1 MIKVM
6 HIGKYLPPAKGGM
19 ESSILHICRTLSA
32 AGLDITLVGTNEAGQ
47 RHIQHQEKFKVRCLK
62 TWWTL
67 ASTPF
72 VTGLFKLIRE
82 EKPDLIHLHLP
93 NPWISILLSWTK
105 IPIVATYH
113 CDIVSFKILKKLYNP
128 ILIFF
133 LNRCA
138 KIITT
143 SPQLASSSEAL
154 KKYQKKVSI
163 ISLSVPP
170 LNFKNENIELTQ
182 SLNKISEN
190 IILFVGRLVS
200 YKGLP
205 FLIEAMKS
213 IDGHLFIVGEGSKKE
228 SLIRIAQELG
238 VNAKITFA
246 GSVSDEDLPSY
257 YKAAKTIVLPS
268 INQGEALGIC
278 LIEGLSIGR
287 PLVTTELRT
296 GVSFVNQNEITGLI
310 VPPKD
315 SAALAK
321 AIQRVLSSPDER
333 DRFSAN
339 AKIRYQQI
347 FDLKKISDQ
356 HQKLYQEVLSL

>member
-6 HIGKYLPPAKGGM
+6 HIGKYLPPSKGGM
-19 ESSILHICRTLSA
+19 ESSILHICRSLSS
-32 AGLDITLVGTNEAGQ
+32 AGLDITLVGTDEPGIGV
-47 RHIQHQEKFKVRCLK
+47 HHQEKFKVRALK
-62 TWWTL
+62 TLWTW

-72 VTGLFKLIRE
+72 IIGLLKLIKN

-93 NPWISILLSWTK
+93 NPWISILLIWTN

-113 CDIVSFKILKKLYNP
+113 CDIVSFNLLKKLYNP
-128 ILIFF
+128 ILFFF

-138 KIITT
+138 KIIAT
-143 SPQLASSSEAL
+143 SPQLASTSEAL
-154 KKYQKKVSI
+154 KNYQEKLSI

-170 LNFKNENIELTQ
+170 LDLKNENIELTE
-182 SLNKISEN
+182 SLNKISKN

-205 FLIEAMKS
+205 FLIKAMKG
-213 IDGHLFIVGEGSKKE
+213 IDGHLMIVGDGTKKD
-228 SLIRIAQELG
+228 SLVRIALEIG
-238 VNAKITFA
+238 VTSKITFA
-246 GSVSDEDLPSY
+246 GFVSDADLPSY
-257 YKAAKTIVLPS
+257 YKAAKMIVLPS
-268 INQGEALGIC
+268 ISQGEALGMC

-296 GVSFVNQNEITGLI
+296 GVSFVNQNEVTGLI

-315 SAALAK
+315 SAALAE
-321 AIQRVLSSPDER
+321 AILRVLNSPAER
-333 DRFSAN
+333 ERFSTN
-339 AKIRYQQI
+339 AQIRYEQI
-347 FDLKKISDQ
+347 FDLKKISEQ